1 MCNSLYAAQVFV
13 YCLKF
18 VFWRSSQCR
27 GIQLLVLPILPQS
40 VQFAQFPPPRN
51 EPSSNILF
59 TEIKT
64 KVRVGKSEGS
74 LNNRSPIPSKI
85 LGQNKI
91 AK

>member
-1 MCNSLYAAQVFV
+1 MLHRFLSIAWNLCFGGVPSAVESSSSSFPSFPSL
-13 YCLKF
+13 
-18 VFWRSSQCR
+18 SS
-27 GIQLLVLPILPQS
+27 LLS
-40 VQFAQFPPPRN
+40 SPPSN